1 MYRVSARGG
10 LRGAGGEADA
20 PGPIG
25 HRKAR
30 CNSQPTSDMML
41 ALRKYGV
48 TSRRN
53 FTVIRKKKRV
63 DYGFFLPAIRIYVYG

>member
-30 CNSQPTSDMML
+30 CNSHPTSDMML

-53 FTVIRKKKRV
+53 FTVIRKKRV
-63 DYGFFLPAIRIYVYG
+63 DYNGIFFTLRYVYVS